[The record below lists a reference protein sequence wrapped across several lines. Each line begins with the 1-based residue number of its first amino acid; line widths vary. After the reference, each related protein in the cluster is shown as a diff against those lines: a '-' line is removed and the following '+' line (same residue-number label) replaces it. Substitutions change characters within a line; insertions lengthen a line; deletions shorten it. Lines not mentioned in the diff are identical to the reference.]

1 MISPKLVVL
10 MTAFTLVGV
19 VGLPTTA
26 FADRVDVE
34 IERNNEISQSIEQEQ
49 EACTNEVEELS
60 GEAEQV
66 NVCDVTQTQTATN
79 AAAIEDFS
87 SNDFDLESILADV
100 GLSP

>member
-1 MISPKLVVL
+1 MATFAMI
-10 MTAFTLVGV
+10 GV

-26 FADRVDVE
+26 FAERLDIE
-34 IERNNEISQSIEQEQ
+34 IERNNEIEQEIGQEQ
-49 EACTNEVEELS
+49 EACTNELEELS

-87 SNDFDLESILADV
+87 TNDFDLENILADV
-100 GLSP
+100 GVVL